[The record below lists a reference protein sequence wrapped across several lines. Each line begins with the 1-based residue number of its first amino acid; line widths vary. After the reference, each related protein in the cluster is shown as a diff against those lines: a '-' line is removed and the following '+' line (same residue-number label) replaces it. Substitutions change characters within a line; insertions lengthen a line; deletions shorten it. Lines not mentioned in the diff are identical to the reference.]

1 MTAIQA
7 TDFKSSYSGTTFED
21 MVETFSSRFG
31 PFNASPEGLGRDF
44 EWKSGLWS
52 DGTATLIISE
62 FQTEWQA
69 HAVQET
75 PEWLSILLAQTGAI
89 DVTLGGH
96 RVEGPPGKVL
106 VVNNHEAERFHIRG
120 APHRSEALRLDWGVM
135 VQAVAAIFERPLDG
149 SLALMP
155 VLDFSLHSGELI
167 GNLARAI
174 SFGMRDNGP
183 LFRSPIAMSNLTNA
197 LADLIVRTVPHRL
210 SHLLDRKVH
219 LIAPRHVHRAVDF
232 MHENIDQP
240 ISMSMIAEAAGV
252 SVRTLENGFR
262 AFRET
267 TPAAYLRSI
276 RLKAAREDLL
286 DPFNNQSVKGI
297 CLKWGFFHFGRFAL
311 AYRAAYG
318 ESPSETRKRLPTI

>member
-7 TDFKSSYSGTTFED
+7 TDLRPSYSGMTFED

-31 PFNASPEGLGRDF
+31 PFYASPEGFGRDF
-44 EWKSGLWS
+44 QWKSGIWS
-52 DGTATLIISE
+52 DGTTTLIIGE
-62 FQTEWQA
+62 FQTEW
-69 HAVQET
+69 HANAVPET
-75 PEWLSILLAQTGAI
+75 PEWLSILLPQTGAI
-89 DVTLGGH
+89 DVTLGSH
-96 RVEGPPGKVL
+96 RIEGSPGKVL

-120 APHRSEALRLDWGVM
+120 APHRSENLRLDWTVM
-135 VQAVAAIFERPLDG
+135 VQAVAATLEVPLDG

-167 GNLARAI
+167 GNLARTI

-183 LFRSPIAMSNLTNA
+183 LLHSRIAMSNLTNA

-219 LIAPRHVHRAVDF
+219 LIAPRHVHRAIDF

-240 ISMSMIAEAAGV
+240 ISMAVIAEAAGV
-252 SVRTLENGFR
+252 SLRTLENGFR

-286 DPFNNQSVKGI
+286 DPFNNQSVKAI

-311 AYRAAYG
+311 AYRATYG
-318 ESPSETRKRLPTI
+318 ESPSETRKRLPTV